1 MIIDFYLGVPF
12 HKIGVIALLF
22 LFLWSFTKD
31 TTMQTIREIFKIG
44 YGPSSSHTIG
54 PVRAAE
60 IFMQRYPDVHRFRVT
75 LFGSLSLTGK
85 GHHTDNALKKMFMP
99 NDIEIVWKD
108 REVLPLHPNGM
119 RFEALNSDDSSVI
132 DTWEV
137 YSIGGGDLRDE
148 TGIINST
155 KIYSHNKMSDILK
168 WCKQEGK
175 TLWEFVEDNEGDD
188 IWPFLHDVWLT
199 MKETIQRGVDNEGVL
214 PGPIKL
220 SRRASSHYTKA
231 LNSHGTIKNIGL
243 LFAFA
248 LAVSEENAA
257 GGRIV
262 TAPTCGSSGVLPA
275 VLFYLSRDEHLTEAK
290 ILRGLATAGLIAN
303 LVKTNASISGAEVG
317 CQGEIGTACAMA
329 AAAMAQILG
338 GSPNQIEYAAE
349 MAMEHNLGLTC
360 DPVLGFVQIPCIER
374 NAIAA
379 TKAYS
384 CAVYALS
391 SDGGHKI
398 SFDKAVSTM
407 AETGKDIQV
416 AYRETGMGGLAKNWE
431 PFNVGNKA

>member
-1 MIIDFYLGVPF
+1 
-12 HKIGVIALLF
+12 
-22 LFLWSFTKD
+22 
-31 TTMQTIREIFKIG
+31 MQTIREIFKIG

-54 PVRAAE
+54 PVHAADIYME
-60 IFMQRYPDVHRFRVT
+60 RHPDVHNFRVT

-85 GHHTDNALKKMFMP
+85 GHHTDNALIKAFLP
-99 NDIEIVWKD
+99 NDLSIVWND
-108 REVLPLHPNGM
+108 NEELPLHPNGM
-119 RFEALNSDDSSVI
+119 RFEALDPNGETI
-132 DTWEV
+132 DKWDV
-137 YSIGGGDLRDE
+137 YSIGGGDLRDD
-148 TGIINST
+148 TGILNNANVYSFST
-155 KIYSHNKMSDILK
+155 MSQILK
-168 WCKQEGK
+168 WCEQEGK
-175 TLWEFVEDNEGDD
+175 TFWEYVEDNEGKE
-188 IWPFLHDVWLT
+188 IWGFLHDVWLT
-199 MKETIQRGVDNEGVL
+199 MKETIQRGIDNEGVL

-220 SRRASSHYTKA
+220 ARRASSHHTKA
-231 LNSHGTIKNIGL
+231 LNQHGTIKNIGL
-243 LFAFA
+243 MFAFA
-248 LAVSEENAA
+248 LAVSEENAS

-275 VLFYLSRDEHLTEAK
+275 ALFYLSRDEHLNESK

-329 AAAMAQILG
+329 AAAITQILG

-374 NAIAA
+374 NAIAT

-407 AETGKDIQV
+407 AETGRDIQV
-416 AYRETGMGGLAKNWE
+416 AYRETGIGGLAKNWE
-431 PFNVGNKA
+431 AFKAKG

>member
-1 MIIDFYLGVPF
+1 MGF
-12 HKIGVIALLF
+12 
-22 LFLWSFTKD
+22 
-31 TTMQTIREIFKIG
+31 
-44 YGPSSSHTIG
+44 GPSSSHTIG

-60 IFMQRYPDVHRFRVT
+60 IFMERHPDTHSFKVT

-85 GHHTDNALKKMFMP
+85 GHHTDHALQKAFMP
-99 NDIEIVWKD
+99 NDLEIVWNDKQ
-108 REVLPLHPNGM
+108 ELPLHPNGM
-119 RFEALNSDDSSVI
+119 RFEAMTADGNTI
-132 DTWEV
+132 DKWDV

-148 TGIINST
+148 NGVLNAE
-155 KIYSHNKMSDILK
+155 KIYSHNKMSDILR

-175 TLWEFVEDNEGDD
+175 SLWEYVEDNEGAE
-188 IWPFLHDVWLT
+188 IWQFLHDVWLT
-199 MKETIQRGVDNEGVL
+199 MKETVQRGIDNEGVL

-220 SRRASSHYTKA
+220 ARRASSHYTKA
-231 LNSHGTIKNIGL
+231 LNQHGTIKSIGL

-262 TAPTCGSSGVLPA
+262 TAPTCGSSGVLPGA
-275 VLFYLSRDEHLTEAK
+275 LFYLSRDEHLNETK

-329 AAAMAQILG
+329 AAAITQILG
-338 GSPNQIEYAAE
+338 GSPTQIEYAAE
-349 MAMEHNLGLTC
+349 MGMEHNLGLTC
-360 DPVLGFVQIPCIER
+360 DPVLGYVQIPCIER

-384 CAVYALS
+384 CAVYALA

-398 SFDKAVSTM
+398 SFDKAVTTM
-407 AETGKDIQV
+407 AETGRDIQV
-416 AYRETGMGGLAKNWE
+416 AYRETGIGGLAKSWE
-431 PFNVGNKA
+431 PFKG